1 MKRVFSMILSAV
13 MVLSSA
19 ACGGSGGEPAAEPP
33 AQQPEQSQRPEAPAP
48 EEDLPAAEPQ
58 PSAAGGKVLVACYS
72 ATGHT
77 RAVAETIAETLGGD
91 LFEIVPA
98 EPYSSD
104 DLDWTDQDSRVSRE
118 HEDESLREME
128 LEAVA
133 VEGWEDYDTVFIGY
147 PIWWGIAAWP
157 VNGFVKAN
165 DFSGKTVIPFCT
177 SASSG
182 LGQSGE
188 LLAGMAKGGDW
199 QEGRRFRGG
208 VSAADVTAWVNG
220 LDI

>member
-13 MVLSSA
+13 MVLSLA

-33 AQQPEQSQRPEAPAP
+33 ARQPEQSQQPVSPAP

-58 PSAAGGKVLVACYS
+58 PSAASGKVLVAYYS

-77 RAVAETIAETLGGD
+77 RAVAETIAETLEGD

-98 EPYSSD
+98 EPYSSE

-128 LEAVA
+128 LEAV
-133 VEGWEDYDTVFIGY
+133 EGWEDYDTVFIGY

-157 VNGFVKAN
+157 VDAFVKAN
-165 DFSGKTVIPFCT
+165 DFSGKTVIPFAT
-177 SASSG
+177 SSSSG
-182 LGQSGE
+182 LGDSGT
-188 LLAGMAKGGDW
+188 LLAELAGTGGW
-199 QEGRRFRGG
+199 QEGQRFRSG
-208 VSAADVTAWVNG
+208 VSAADVTEWANG
-220 LDI
+220 LGL

>member
-13 MVLSSA
+13 MVLSLA
-19 ACGGSGGEPAAEPP
+19 ACGGSGGESAAEPP
-33 AQQPEQSQRPEAPAP
+33 ARQPEQSQQPVSPAP
-48 EEDLPAAEPQ
+48 EEDLPAEGTQ
-58 PSAAGGKVLVACYS
+58 PAAGGKVLVAYYS

-77 RAVAETIAETLGGD
+77 RAVAETIAETLEGD

-133 VEGWEDYDTVFIGY
+133 VKGWEDYHTVFIGY

-157 VNGFVKAN
+157 VDAFVKAN
-165 DFSGKTVIPFCT
+165 DFSCKTVIPFAT
-177 SASSG
+177 SSSSG
-182 LGQSGE
+182 LGDSGT
-188 LLAGMAKGGDW
+188 LLAELAGTGGW
-199 QEGRRFRGG
+199 QEGQRFRSS
-208 VSAADVTAWVNG
+208 VSAADVTEWANG
-220 LDI
+220 LGL